1 MIFPTRRVKCR
12 DGSSVR
18 VLRVYRRA
26 DDAFPVVA
34 SAITV
39 SIGST
44 IEAAET
50 LKGDLHGEARRE
62 IQEVATKLDVINR
75 SLRERLRA
83 AYIVYQG
90 DPCSKGDYLAE
101 EVRRIS
107 RQEERLR
114 EVAFSLDNL
123 VRLQAAGTPDG
134 AVLATLGKIMARLD
148 SAPHSG
154 EQAAAIEQNAER
166 WGTELPK

>member
-1 MIFPTRRVKCR
+1 MIFPTRKVKCR
-12 DGSSVR
+12 DGEKVR

-34 SAITV
+34 SSISL

-44 IEAAET
+44 IAAAKALE
-50 LKGDLHGEARRE
+50 GDLHGEAHRE
-62 IQEVATKLDVINR
+62 IQEVATRLDVINR

-83 AYIVYQG
+83 AYVVYQG
-90 DPCSKGDYLAE
+90 DPCSKGEYLAE

-123 VRLQAAGTPDG
+123 VRLQAGGTPDS
-134 AVLATLGKIMARLD
+134 AMLEMLGRIMARLD
-148 SAPHSG
+148 SAPGSHES
-154 EQAAAIEQNAER
+154 ARVIEENAER
-166 WGTELPK
+166 WESE